1 MKRCFDV
8 VSVVICLI
16 LLGPLLLF
24 LMCLLALIQGRPI
37 FFVQKRIGKN
47 EKEFSIYKF
56 RTMRVPVGEIEPE
69 DESSRITNIGRFL
82 RSYSMDELPELWN
95 VFKGDMS
102 LVGPRPLLPEY
113 LTLYNQRQKMRH
125 LTRPGITGWAQI
137 NGRNQQSWSER
148 LEYDVWYVE
157 NQSFI
162 LDLYIIVLTFFK
174 VLKREAIT
182 PKDREIMKKFE
193 GEE

>member
-1 MKRCFDV
+1 MKRCFDI
-8 VSVVICLI
+8 VSVLICLTV
-16 LLGPLLLF
+16 LGPLLLF
-24 LMCLLALIQGRPI
+24 LIFLLASSGKTNFLCSKKELERM
-37 FFVQKRIGKN
+37 KRS
-47 EKEFSIYKF
+47 FSIYKF
-56 RTMRVPVGEIEPE
+56 RTMRVPVGEIETE
-69 DESSRITNIGRFL
+69 DESSRITHIGRFL
-82 RSYSMDELPELWN
+82 RSYSIDELPELWN

-157 NQSFI
+157 NQVLS
-162 LDLYIIVLTFFK
+162 LTF
-174 VLKREAIT
+174 T
-182 PKDREIMKKFE
+182 
-193 GEE
+193 